1 MKKVFYFFVFATL
14 LMAGCSKDDHE
25 PQPPQAAIENITGV
39 TSVAQGGFV
48 TLSANIT
55 SSLPTT
61 ITWLVDGQ
69 TVTGATGETFEFSS
83 NQTGEHIITLSV
95 VNDDGTAT
103 DQITIT
109 VFYVD
114 EPYPQLP
121 LGVIENLSDVT
132 LIAQGERITLNA
144 NITSSSP
151 TVIIWTVNNG
161 VVEGAT
167 DETFEFSSNQ
177 PGEYIITLRV
187 VNEYGMSQDRITITV
202 YSLIDFENVGAN
214 YLAGPTSSGE
224 NLYSDFGAGQYIGYE
239 DPSGLKMTIIEATHW
254 LTGELTH
261 EFSNGGIAISR
272 WNDMNTEG
280 PDNECSVYYRDAE
293 TGKGGYD
300 GSETFAVV
308 FNGFSGIN
316 PSISF
321 SDENAE
327 GTFYYCWVANT
338 TYAALSMKNGDSFS
352 KKFELGDW
360 FKLTV
365 NAFDKNGNPTGTSV
379 EFYLADFRTSTSPG
393 IVTEWTKVDLTPL
406 GSNVHSIKF
415 DFDSSDAGEWGMNTP
430 GYFCFDNL
438 AIKN

>member
-103 DQITIT
+103 DQ
-109 VFYVD
+109 
-114 EPYPQLP
+114 
-121 LGVIENLSDVT
+121 
-132 LIAQGERITLNA
+132 
-144 NITSSSP
+144 
-151 TVIIWTVNNG
+151 
-161 VVEGAT
+161 
-167 DETFEFSSNQ
+167 
-177 PGEYIITLRV
+177 
-187 VNEYGMSQDRITITV
+187 ITITV

-327 GTFYYCWVANT
+327 GTFYYCWFANT

-406 GSNVHSIKF
+406 GSNVHTIKF
-415 DFDSSDAGEWGMNTP
+415 DFDSSDTGDWGMNTP

-438 AIKN
+438 AFLKQ